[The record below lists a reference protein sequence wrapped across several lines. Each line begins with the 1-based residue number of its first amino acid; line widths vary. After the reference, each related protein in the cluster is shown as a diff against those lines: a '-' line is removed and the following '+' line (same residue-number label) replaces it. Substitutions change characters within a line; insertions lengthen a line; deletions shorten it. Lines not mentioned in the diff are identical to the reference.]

1 MSKFFSQTLSP
12 AVREIRFLM
21 SQSGAASSGARNFI
35 LANYPVIKKHN
46 QDLPVL
52 IREAEGTPA
61 RAFARFER
69 GVEKHVELDGLSST
83 EVESKVAQL
92 LGVGK
97 K

>member
-1 MSKFFSQTLSP
+1 MSSIFARVFPP
-12 AVREIRFLM
+12 AVREVRILM
-21 SQSGAASSGARNFI
+21 SQTGPGSSGTREFI
-35 LANYPVIKKHN
+35 LANYPVIKQNN

-69 GVEKHVELDGLSST
+69 GVEKHVELENLPSSQ
-83 EVESKVAQL
+83 VASRIAEL
-92 LGVGK
+92 LGISK